1 MTTQTTQTTQ
11 TDIKHKTLKL
21 SIAALMLAT
30 LSGLTGCNEL
40 SQETK
45 DKHAVQAQQ
54 GQYAKAQPVPAY
66 NFSLERDLLIKLY
79 NLRNQKVSTHT
90 VWRSDYGIVEGECT
104 SMGYGLPY
112 DTSLTNPLQ
121 PTGSRAYSITSI
133 GQAEPNGVF
142 ASTNTSATWVMCLGA
157 AGNIEPHYVEGKV
170 TVYPYPVKID
180 WNKNRVQRAEG
191 TKSITLD

>member
-1 MTTQTTQTTQ
+1 M
-11 TDIKHKTLKL
+11 KYLTLLIL
-21 SIAALMLAT
+21 ST
-30 LSGLTGCNEL
+30 LIFTGCTEQ

-45 DKHAVQAQQ
+45 DKKAVQAQQ
-54 GQYAKAQPVPAY
+54 GQYAKGQPVPAY

-90 VWRSDYGIVEGECT
+90 VWRSDYGMIEGDCT

-121 PTGSRAYSITSI
+121 ATGSRIYSITSI

-142 ASTNTSATWVMCLGA
+142 ASTNTAATWVMCLSVSGS
-157 AGNIEPHYVEGKV
+157 IEPHYIEGKV
-170 TVYPYPVKID
+170 TVYPYPVKVD
-180 WNKNRVQRAEG
+180 YETNRVTRSG
-191 TKSITLD
+191 KSSTTLD